1 MKQVKENGIDIEYT
15 KTVLTITK
23 AKRLLD
29 GTRIELATISFDT
42 EPECNFEY
50 DAIKGEE
57 VKIPWPIQTRDEA
70 ARLGQRKYYTGTLCK
85 LQHISQRYVC
95 SGRCI
100 TCTSNKSKGFK
111 INRAAAARGLVP
123 VTVMVHPQSV
133 KAMEA
138 YADLI
143 NQQEEL

>member
-1 MKQVKENGIDIEYT
+1 MKQAKEDGIDIEYT
-15 KTVLTITK
+15 KSALTITK

-29 GTRIELATISFDT
+29 GTRVELATISFDT

-57 VKIPWPIQTRDEA
+57 IRIPWPIQTRDGA

-85 LQHISQRYVC
+85 HKHISQRYVC

-100 TCTSNKSKGFK
+100 TCTSIKSKGFK
-111 INRAAAARGLVP
+111 TNRAAAARGLVP
-123 VTVMVHPQSV
+123 LSLMVHPDDLETARALIDNMT
-133 KAMEA
+133 KARG
-138 YADLI
+138 L
-143 NQQEEL
+143 